1 MELVVKIVYYVIIMK
16 NKNITIKKGAQVMN
30 NNKNVKYS
38 SHYNEILKGV
48 K

>member
-1 MELVVKIVYYVIIMK
+1 MK

-38 SHYNEILKGV
+38 SHWYEIANDKTTLEIIVIMKRV
-48 K
+48 MN